1 MTTRNLLLTSFA
13 AAASAGC
20 TFGPPVDYSSCPYDP
35 AQYQTGL
42 PITTLSLYTHA
53 EHASCGS
60 VSLAN
65 APVFYSGAENPATA
79 ADSNLGLRNCIT
91 ECEVTFGCAG
101 VDYAF
106 WDGLGAQYRQCTG
119 FLGAEGATC
128 GTPAN
133 PYLHTAQTAGHVFYK
148 RHLPVG
154 GVSPPPPP
162 AYNNACS
169 APCDGTTCSAF
180 AGTNCDEVTANHGC
194 DCAGCCVS
202 DPAGDLQPPP
212 PSPPPLRTYTLG
224 WFAADANGCTGTTHQ
239 VVVNTTECVAFPSS
253 VTAMPDMS
261 AVTRVYPYVGVHN
274 HPARMARP
282 GQVQMCFG
290 ETKEVC
296 EDMVTVGTSSVRGYT
311 GHCMDAALDD
321 GQCAIVTMPVSG
333 YQPFLKVTLAGSDD
347 VSPDKTPPIKC
358 DPDDKVCNE
367 INKALDAAVGLGIG
381 MLILLIGGSITLVII
396 LIITIYCCC
405 KGKCPCWKRNRA
417 APQAGANPFGAQLST
432 VAADSGTYTPPP
444 PPTFTTSSGMTDPA
458 ANIVSQGGGKAAPAN
473 PFFAGDRL

>member
-79 ADSNLGLRNCIT
+79 ADSNLGLRNCVT
-91 ECEVTFGCAG
+91 QCEVTFGCAG

-180 AGTNCDEVTANHGC
+180 AGMNCDEVTTNHGC
-194 DCAGCCVS
+194 DCAG
-202 DPAGDLQPPP
+202 
-212 PSPPPLRTYTLG
+212 
-224 WFAADANGCTGTTHQ
+224 
-239 VVVNTTECVAFPSS
+239 
-253 VTAMPDMS
+253 
-261 AVTRVYPYVGVHN
+261 
-274 HPARMARP
+274 
-282 GQVQMCFG
+282 
-290 ETKEVC
+290 
-296 EDMVTVGTSSVRGYT
+296 
-311 GHCMDAALDD
+311 
-321 GQCAIVTMPVSG
+321 
-333 YQPFLKVTLAGSDD
+333 
-347 VSPDKTPPIKC
+347 
-358 DPDDKVCNE
+358 
-367 INKALDAAVGLGIG
+367 
-381 MLILLIGGSITLVII
+381 
-396 LIITIYCCC
+396 
-405 KGKCPCWKRNRA
+405 
-417 APQAGANPFGAQLST
+417 
-432 VAADSGTYTPPP
+432 
-444 PPTFTTSSGMTDPA
+444 
-458 ANIVSQGGGKAAPAN
+458 
-473 PFFAGDRL
+473 